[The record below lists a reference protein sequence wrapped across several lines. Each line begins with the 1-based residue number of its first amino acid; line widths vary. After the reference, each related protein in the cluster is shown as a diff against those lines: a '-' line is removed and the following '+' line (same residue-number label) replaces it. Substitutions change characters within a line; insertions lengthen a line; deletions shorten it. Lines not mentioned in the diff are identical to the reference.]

1 MPGPEHMNR
10 REFLQTTAIAG
21 IVLPSAGESRAG
33 DPHLGRAFAFDPT
46 QNLISAPRDPA
57 QWARFREQ
65 LEAWRAAR
73 RIEIGYS
80 DALYGRA
87 DFEWV
92 SRCFSCCFL
101 MLCDEQFYDARRGR
115 YRVEAFLEE
124 SEREFGGF
132 DAVVLWH
139 AYPRI
144 GVDDRNQFDCYRDQ
158 PGGLTGLRAVS
169 RRLRRHGVAVFVDY
183 NPWDTGTRREGQSD
197 LEALADI
204 VGAIEADG
212 IFLDT
217 MSQGA
222 AEFRSKLD
230 SVRPGVALEGE
241 LALPLEHVHDH
252 HLSWAQWFNDSEAPG
267 VLRNKWFERRHM
279 QHQIKRWD
287 RDHTG
292 ELQCAWMNGSGMM
305 VWENVFG
312 SWVGWCE
319 RDKAML
325 RAMRPIQR
333 RYAHLFCGQEWT
345 PLVPTEHPGVYASLW
360 ESHGRRLWTLVNRTT
375 QPVEGALLSL
385 ALGEGEGV
393 YDLIRGSW
401 ASVTTGQG
409 SARKTRVDGGPD
421 ASGGAASV
429 VVSGLIPARGIGAL
443 FAAGDKH
450 LGADFGRFLRRQ
462 ARLNVRA
469 TGDTAFPV
477 RSTAARE
484 SVSSSRHEV
493 SGLAAQERA
502 ALQAALPPHMAGIP
516 GGRFTM
522 RSVFR
527 LRECGCY
534 ESVHSHFSGGGPR
547 LHEPITFEREVTLA
561 PYGMDLTPVTN
572 RQFAEFL
579 THSGYRPAHPE
590 RFLDHWR
597 QGTPP
602 AGQEDYPVVYVDLS
616 DARAYA
622 RWARKRLPTEAEW
635 QHAAQGPDALRY
647 PWGNEFDPSRCNAGA
662 SGCTTSVRAHPAGRS
677 PFGCYDLCGNVWELT
692 ESEHSD
698 GRTRFCLLKGG
709 SHYRAEGSAWY
720 FDGGPQPNAFVAKL
734 LLTWPGLDR

>member
-1 MPGPEHMNR
+1 MNR
-10 REFLQTTAIAG
+10 REFLQTAAIAG
-21 IVLPSAGESRAG
+21 IVLPAAGESRAG
-33 DPHLGRAFAFDPT
+33 DPHPDRSFAFDPT
-46 QNLISAPRDPA
+46 QNLIAAPRNPA
-57 QWARFREQ
+57 QWARFRER

-80 DALYGRA
+80 DAMYRRP

-101 MLCDEQFYDARRGR
+101 MLCDERFYDPRRGQ
-115 YRVEAFLEE
+115 YRVDAFLEE

-158 PGGLTGLRAVS
+158 PGGLAGLRGVS
-169 RRLRRHGVAVFVDY
+169 RRLRRHGAAVFVDY
-183 NPWDTGTRREGQSD
+183 NPWDTGTRREGKSD
-197 LEALADI
+197 LEALAEI

-222 AEFRSKLD
+222 AEFRSRLD

-241 LALPLEHVHDH
+241 LALPLEHIHDH
-252 HLSWAQWFNDSEAPG
+252 HLSWAQWFRDSEVPG
-267 VLRNKWFERRHM
+267 VLRNKWLERRHM

-287 RDHTG
+287 RDHAG

-319 RDKAML
+319 RDKAIL
-325 RAMRPIQR
+325 RAMLPVQR
-333 RYAHLFCGQEWT
+333 RYADLFCGEQWT

-360 ESHGRRLWTLVNRTT
+360 ESPGRRLWTLVNRTP
-375 QPVEGALLSL
+375 QPVEGPLLRL
-385 ALGEGEGV
+385 ALDEGEGERV
-393 YDLIRGSW
+393 YDLIRGSL
-401 ASVTTGQG
+401 ASVTTGPE
-409 SARKTRVDGGPD
+409 STRKTRTHGGPD
-421 ASGGAASV
+421 LPASAASV
-429 VVSGLIPARGIGAL
+429 AVTGLIPARGIGAFL
-443 FAAGDKH
+443 AAEDRH

-462 ARLNVRA
+462 GRINTRA
-469 TGDTAFPV
+469 SADTSFPV
-477 RSTAARE
+477 RSTVPATPK
-484 SVSSSRHEV
+484 
-493 SGLAAQERA
+493 RA
-502 ALQAALPPHMAGIP
+502 MLHAALPPQMAGIP
-516 GGRFTM
+516 GGRFIL

-534 ESVHSHFSGGGPR
+534 ESVHSHFSGGGGPG
-547 LHEPITFEREVTLA
+547 LHEPIGIEREVTLA

-579 THSGYRPAHPE
+579 KQSGYRPVHPE

-597 QGTPP
+597 QGGPP
-602 AGQEDYPVVYVDLS
+602 AGQQDHPVVYVDLS

-622 RWARKRLPTEAEW
+622 RWVRKRLPTEAEW

-647 PWGNEFDPSRCNAGA
+647 PWGNEFDANRCNAGPA
-662 SGCTTSVRAHPAGRS
+662 RSTTSVRAHPDGRS

-720 FDGGPQPNAFVAKL
+720 FDGGPQPNAFAAKL
-734 LLTWPGLDR
+734 LLTWPGLDRCATVGFRCAADFA